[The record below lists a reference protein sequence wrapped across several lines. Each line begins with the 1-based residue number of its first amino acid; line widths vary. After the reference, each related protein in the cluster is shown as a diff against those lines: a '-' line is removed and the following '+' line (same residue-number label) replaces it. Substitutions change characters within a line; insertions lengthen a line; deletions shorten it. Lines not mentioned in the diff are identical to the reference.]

1 MKDLKK
7 QFRGSLLLSAA
18 GDALGYAVEFDRL
31 REIQRM
37 YGPEGIQSYDLS
49 AADHTAVFSDDTQM
63 TLFTA
68 EGLLFAAGRGDR
80 PEKEYVW
87 LAYMDWLTTQFEDA
101 PEPFGQCRLLE
112 ERRMRHRRAPG
123 NTCLGALRQ
132 GIMGTMEEPINHSKG
147 CGGIMRISP
156 CAMIHSDRTA
166 AAVSAAEAS
175 ALTHTHP
182 LGYIPSATMAFIL
195 NSIFWRDETD
205 MVKIVQDA
213 VSDTEEMFQG
223 EADLPGYIE
232 LMKKALRLAENDRP
246 DTENIRILG
255 EGWIADEA
263 MAIAAYCALRHPQDP
278 SGVLRAAVNHDG
290 DSDSTGAIAG
300 AIVGALIGEDAVGNE
315 WKEHLELTDLIGS
328 IADDLYTAV
337 VDPERLPA
345 MYRKETAE

>member
-1 MKDLKK
+1 MKDLKSR
-7 QFRGSLLLSAA
+7 FRGSLLLSAA
-18 GDALGYAVEFDRL
+18 GDALGYTVEFDRL
-31 REIQRM
+31 RDIRKM
-37 YGPEGIQSYDLS
+37 YGPDGIQDYDLS

-68 EGLLFAAGRGDR
+68 EGLLFAAGRRDLA
-80 PEKEYVW
+80 ENEYVW

-101 PEPFGQCRLLE
+101 PEPFGQCRFLKE
-112 ERRMRHRRAPG
+112 KRMHHRRAPG

-156 CAMIHSDRTA
+156 CAMIHSDRREA
-166 AAVSAAEAS
+166 ALSAAQAS

-195 NSIFWRDETD
+195 NSILWQDETD
-205 MVKIVQDA
+205 MVRIVEEA
-213 VSDTEEMFQG
+213 IRDTEEMFRDEQ
-223 EADLPGYIE
+223 DLPGYTA
-232 LMKKALRLAENDRP
+232 LMKTALELADNDRP
-246 DTENIRILG
+246 DAENIQVLG
-255 EGWIADEA
+255 EGWVADEA

-290 DSDSTGAIAG
+290 DSDSTGAVAG
-300 AIVGALIGEDAVGNE
+300 AIVGAMTGEEAIGPE
-315 WKEHLELTDLIGS
+315 WTEHLELTDMIIS
-328 IADDLYTAV
+328 VADDLYTAV
-337 VDPERLPA
+337 TEPENLPA

>member
-1 MKDLKK
+1 MTDLKK
-7 QFRGSLLLSAA
+7 RFRGSLLLSAA
-18 GDALGYAVEFDRL
+18 GDALGYTVEFDRL
-31 REIQRM
+31 REIRRM
-37 YGPEGIQSYDLS
+37 YGTEGIQSYDLS
-49 AADHTAVFSDDTQM
+49 AVDHTAVFSDDTQM

-68 EGLLFAAGRGDR
+68 EGLLFAAGRKDR
-80 PEKEYVW
+80 PENEYVW

-101 PEPFGQCRLLE
+101 PVPFGQCRLLE
-112 ERRMRHRRAPG
+112 ERRMHHRRAPG

-132 GIMGTMEEPINHSKG
+132 GEMGTMEEHINHSKG

-156 CAMIHSDRTA
+156 CAMVHPDRTE

-195 NSIFWRDETD
+195 HSIFWRNETD
-205 MVKIVQDA
+205 MVKIVEDA
-213 VSDTEEMFQG
+213 VRDTEEMFKA
-223 EADLPGYIE
+223 EADLPKYID
-232 LMKKALRLAENDRP
+232 LMKTALRLAANDRP

-255 EGWIADEA
+255 EGWVADEA

-278 SGVLRAAVNHDG
+278 AGVLRAAVNHDG
-290 DSDSTGAIAG
+290 DSDSTGAVAG
-300 AIVGALIGEDAVGNE
+300 AIVGAMVGEDAVGKE
-315 WKEHLELTDLIGS
+315 WTEHLELTERIRS

-337 VDPERLPA
+337 TDPEQLPA